1 MNKKQRIQEIE
12 KIAKKYFKKTNPCH
26 DWTHIER
33 VKKLAL
39 HIGQKEGADLEIL
52 EIASLLHDIGR
63 LEEEKNK
70 GQKKCGTKLCH
81 AEIGAKEARTIL
93 KKYNFSTKKYNNI
106 IHCIQAHRFRGKN
119 KPKTLEA
126 KILFDADKLDS
137 IGAIGVA
144 RGFLFAGGPGS
155 QTLYTGNE
163 KKLAKNNKDYSYTKE
178 DSAILEYEIKL
189 KYVKN
194 RILTS
199 TGKQIAKARHHFME
213 KFFQRFW
220 QEVEGKK

>member
-1 MNKKQRIQEIE
+1 MNKKQRIQKIE

-26 DWTHIER
+26 DWTHVER
-33 VKKLAL
+33 VRKLAL
-39 HIGQKEGADLEIL
+39 HIGQEEGADLEVL

-63 LEEEKNK
+63 LEEEKHK
-70 GQKKCGTKLCH
+70 GQKKCGIKLCH
-81 AEIGAKEARTIL
+81 AVIGAEEAKNIL
-93 KKYNFSTKKYNNI
+93 KKYNFSADTFNNI
-106 IHCIQAHRFRGKN
+106 IHCIQSHRFRGIN

-144 RGFLFAGGPGS
+144 RDFLFAGGPGS

-163 KKLAKNNKDYSYTKE
+163 EKLAKNNKDYSYTKE

-199 TGKQIAKARHHFME
+199 AGRQIAKDRHDFMK

-220 QEVEGKK
+220 QEVAGKK